1 MYDSF
6 CDWKINNQFED
17 DLVER
22 IQIAGLR
29 FDVQR
34 KYRVVDVCLG
44 LPQLLLGGEW
54 FMPRSC
60 NMSYGGW
67 AFTKR
72 PELIWLAPVK
82 EVAEWVVGMV
92 SQRVRVLVGEIAESN
107 DWCEG
112 QKLIINH

>member
-44 LPQLLLGGEW
+44 LPQLLHGGNDLCLVPATCL
-54 FMPRSC
+54 M
-60 NMSYGGW
+60 
-67 AFTKR
+67 A
-72 PELIWLAPVK
+72 
-82 EVAEWVVGMV
+82 VGL
-92 SQRVRVLVGEIAESN
+92 SPN
-107 DWCEG
+107 G
-112 QKLIINH
+112 QS

>member
-44 LPQLLLGGEW
+44 LPQLLLGGMIYASFLQHVLW
-54 FMPRSC
+54 WLGFHQTARA
-60 NMSYGGW
+60 N
-67 AFTKR
+67 
-72 PELIWLAPVK
+72 LIGPS
-82 EVAEWVVGMV
+82 E
-92 SQRVRVLVGEIAESN
+92 RR
-107 DWCEG
+107 C
-112 QKLIINH
+112 